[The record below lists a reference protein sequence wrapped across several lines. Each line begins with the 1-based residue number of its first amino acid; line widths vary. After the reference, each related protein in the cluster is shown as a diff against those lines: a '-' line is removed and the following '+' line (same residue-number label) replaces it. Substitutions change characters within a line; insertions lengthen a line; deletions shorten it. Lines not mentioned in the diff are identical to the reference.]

1 MPRATLGGHP
11 YDVAEENGKLILRFF
26 PKSPNEPYPNDEVL
40 KLTLTDEDIEK
51 LRSILDF
58 SIESWVQ
65 EMRN

>member
-26 PKSPNEPYPNDEVL
+26 QKSPTKQYPNDEVL
-40 KLTLTDEDIEK
+40 KLALTDQDIMK

-58 SIESWVQ
+58 SIESWAQ